1 VRRAYTRGEYWDE
14 RVRMMQHW
22 SDHLDF
28 LCNGAKV
35 LKGKFG
41 KVKARS

>member
-1 VRRAYTRGEYWDE
+1 
-14 RVRMMQHW
+14 MMQHW

-28 LCNGAKV
+28 LRDGAKV

-41 KVKARS
+41 KAKGSRDF